1 MVPENVSTR
10 RMCDCP
16 DYGLLQ
22 HLEFQEMNKHYPVKS
37 SKRTIRAKVLAI
49 AGALSVVSIALPMS
63 AKAQAPDPYDFYFAY
78 TAGSFATLCSL
89 YLENLI
95 STEILQE
102 FQESYMAGEVKQ
114 KFKAMKD
121 ATDDVLEMDSFKSCP
136 LRRY

>member
-1 MVPENVSTR
+1 
-10 RMCDCP
+10 
-16 DYGLLQ
+16 
-22 HLEFQEMNKHYPVKS
+22 
-37 SKRTIRAKVLAI
+37 
-49 AGALSVVSIALPMS
+49 MS

-102 FQESYMAGEVKQ
+102 FQQSYMAGEVKQ

-121 ATDDVLEMDSFKSCP
+121 ATDDVLEMSSFKDCP